1 VRFCRGFNTN
11 NKIRQTAKRNRNRK
25 IKKKTKCHIWQ
36 KKATEKQ
43 TMGLTETL
51 VDSED
56 TNGNPLYSGWE
67 ENLPPPRWLYQV

>member
-1 VRFCRGFNTN
+1 
-11 NKIRQTAKRNRNRK
+11 
-25 IKKKTKCHIWQ
+25 
-36 KKATEKQ
+36 
-43 TMGLTETL
+43 MGLTETL

>member
-1 VRFCRGFNTN
+1 MSNSKKKQKQKIQKK
-11 NKIRQTAKRNRNRK
+11 NKMLYLAKKKSNRK
-25 IKKKTKCHIWQ
+25 ADNGPKDF
-36 KKATEKQ
+36 A
-43 TMGLTETL
+43 TETL